1 MRRALA
7 TVLEPVSGRSL
18 VSIGAVGGISCDGNE
33 TSVSVV
39 VDLFVPG
46 HPQGESIRR
55 QCAAAIREA
64 LPRMTQVSVVASP
77 PRQHGS
83 GINAKVEALAK
94 VEHVILV
101 SSCKGGVGKSTVSVN
116 LAMTLA
122 QRGLRVGLLD
132 ADVYGPSLPMLVQ
145 PVDAT
150 VRKVPGRPGFVQPLA
165 TKEGLKVLSFGHVN
179 PRAATGAGGRGAA
192 VMRGPIATRVINQLI
207 AATDWGELDYLIVD
221 MPPGTGDIQITVT
234 QTLAASGAVL
244 VTTPHPLSLIDSAK
258 GIAMF
263 EDLKIKPLAIVE
275 NMSYFECARG
285 EVYHPFGLGGRDN
298 FINMLDGE
306 WRRGGTGADARG
318 AETGP
323 SSVDRSLDILR
334 RCPMHK
340 IPLDASVSSHSNDG
354 PLVVRSPD
362 CKISAV
368 YSALADDIIR
378 EILRQQLD
386 AQIMPSI
393 TYSESRGGVVLRY
406 FQATQVAEFVIPT
419 QELRLRDPKTGKR
432 VPPPLPHTAAGAKPI
447 HFDFK
452 GNYGVAIQWS
462 DGHYADIFP
471 FDVLRDL
478 AEECKV

>member
-1 MRRALA
+1 
-7 TVLEPVSGRSL
+7 
-18 VSIGAVGGISCDGNE
+18 
-33 TSVSVV
+33 
-39 VDLFVPG
+39 
-46 HPQGESIRR
+46 
-55 QCAAAIREA
+55 
-64 LPRMTQVSVVASP
+64 MTKVSVVASP

-83 GINAKVEALAK
+83 SLNAKVEALAK

-132 ADVYGPSLPMLVQ
+132 ADVYGPSLPLLVQ

-207 AATDWGELDYLIVD
+207 AATDWGELDYLVVD

-258 GIAMF
+258 GVAMF

-285 EVYHPFGLGGRDN
+285 EIYHPFGLGGRDN

-306 WRRGGTGADARG
+306 WRREAADKAAGQGGG

-323 SSVDRSLDILR
+323 SGVDRSLDILR

-340 IPLDASVSSHSNDG
+340 IPLDASVSSHSSLG
-354 PLVVRSPD
+354 PLVARSPD
-362 CKISAV
+362 SKIAAV
-368 YSALADDIIR
+368 YSALADDVIR

-406 FQATQVAEFVIPT
+406 FQATQVAEFVVPT
-419 QELRLRDPKTGKR
+419 EELRLRDPKTGKR
-432 VPPPLPHTAAGAKPI
+432 GPVTTTSTTMLRPSADAKPM

-471 FDVLRDL
+471 FDVLRGI
-478 AEECKV
+478 AEDCKV